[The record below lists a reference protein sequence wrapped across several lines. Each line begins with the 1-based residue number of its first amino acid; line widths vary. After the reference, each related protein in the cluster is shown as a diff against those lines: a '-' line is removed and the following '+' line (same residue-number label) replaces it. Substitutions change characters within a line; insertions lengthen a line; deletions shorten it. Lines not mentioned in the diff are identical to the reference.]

1 MPGQETLT
9 SADEKRTEEDF
20 KTNAVLQAQATQANS
35 VNQTTLDLLH
45 RLPSIAAGSGTE
57 WRNNLIRLGDTW
69 LSKGWQEDMKDYLHL
84 DFSSARDRDAAVKES
99 TKLAL
104 QQEAQMGGVHGIGL
118 AEMNAHASPHAGMP
132 EETISD
138 LLHAGLVSNQ
148 AVLDHAQGLTAK
160 LTPRYMAWRNTK
172 EGGMPAPYV
181 PASPELEA
189 EWKDPKGIH
198 APAVYQ
204 LATDALNGR
213 SADELTK
220 WYGKLTSEQRAEA
233 EAIIRR
239 VDPQWVPAGHQK
251 PAAAAP

>member
-1 MPGQETLT
+1 
-9 SADEKRTEEDF
+9 
-20 KTNAVLQAQATQANS
+20 
-35 VNQTTLDLLH
+35 
-45 RLPSIAAGSGTE
+45 
-57 WRNNLIRLGDTW
+57 
-69 LSKGWQEDMKDYLHL
+69 
-84 DFSSARDRDAAVKES
+84 
-99 TKLAL
+99 
-104 QQEAQMGGVHGIGL
+104 MGGVHGIGL